1 MRENTRKG
9 SRSHQRILLNIPI
22 LCAYQKESERIVK
35 VKDLKPKRIKGY
47 LEYKFS
53 QRTARTL
60 HATLPNTHIPSIT
73 DKLDASSAVNSSQGT
88 NPMKTVDA
96 ASPTIFVSILSDF
109 THPEAIVSVKESE
122 GSKTIGTVVGLVLVE
137 SGDPVNLI

>member
-1 MRENTRKG
+1 M
-9 SRSHQRILLNIPI
+9 
-22 LCAYQKESERIVK
+22 CVSERK
-35 VKDLKPKRIKGY
+35 RKNSQSQRLEPKRIKGY

-73 DKLDASSAVNSSQGT
+73 TNLMPRPAVNSSQGK

-96 ASPTIFVSILSDF
+96 ASPTIFVSTLRDL
-109 THPEAIVSVKESE
+109 HPEALVSVKESE